1 MRVYDVSL
9 MDDLLQAFVVDIY
22 WEGLTMKITKKMDK
36 QQQRFDEARAH
47 EQTEDIIII
56 DKKRFSS

>member
-36 QQQRFDEARAH
+36 QCECPARCA
-47 EQTEDIIII
+47 D
-56 DKKRFSS
+56 